1 MRRSLFT
8 REQALQLPNTARCA
22 WCPDWTATGTLAETN
37 EKARQHRA
45 KKHPEVT
52 TKKRTKRRR
61 TMPQIS
67 DKTVEQNI
75 AAVRV
80 QGGAIW
86 VTETDL

>member
-1 MRRSLFT
+1 VRRSVFT
-8 REQALQLPNTARCA
+8 PEQALALTTDAKCL
-22 WCPDWTATGTLAETN
+22 WCDWKTTGTLQETL
-37 EKARQHRA
+37 EKSRLHRRQQ
-45 KKHPEVT
+45 HPEV
-52 TKKRTKRRR
+52 KPKRHPKRRK

-86 VTETDL
+86 VHEGNE